1 MVARRKNLYRDDG
14 LQLSVEKKQ
23 LLTGLLLSLVTVF
36 FSSTVAAVGK
46 HVSQEV
52 HVSAIVL
59 VQYGISF
66 LFALPSVLRAGRVG
80 LATSRPGLH
89 IIRGVSGCACFYL
102 YYLAL
107 SKISLV
113 DATLLRST
121 APLMVPLV
129 IYLWFSQRVRK
140 ESWPPLVVGFVGVL
154 LVLKPGFAGLSL
166 WHLLALLSG
175 LGLAVSMVSTRVLA
189 QHEPQNRILFYYFSI
204 SLLVS
209 LPFYLWHYEPIPAS
223 AWPGLLYMG
232 VVIYL
237 SFVMYTLAYRYV
249 SAAALAPISYFGV
262 VFSGLLDWLIWD
274 HIPDTITLMGIACVV
289 MGGVLVLKHK
299 EVPAPA

>member
-1 MVARRKNLYRDDG
+1 MPLTLER
-14 LQLSVEKKQ
+14 KQ

-66 LFALPSVLRAGRVG
+66 LFALPAVLRAGRSG
-80 LATSRPGLH
+80 LATSRPKLH
-89 IIRGVSGCACFYL
+89 FVRGVSGCACFYL

-107 SKISLV
+107 SKITLV
-113 DATLLRST
+113 EATLLRSS
-121 APLMVPLV
+121 APLMVPL
-129 IYLWFSQRVRK
+129 ILFLWFSQRVRRAT
-140 ESWPPLVVGFVGVL
+140 WPPLLVGFVGIV
-154 LVLKPGFAGLSL
+154 LVLKPDFDGLSV

-175 LGLAVSMVSTRVLA
+175 LGLAISMVSTRVLA
-189 QHEPQNRILFYYFSI
+189 QHEPQNRIFFYYFSF
-204 SLLVS
+204 SLLFS
-209 LPFYLWHYEPIPAS
+209 LPFFLWNYSPIPVS

-262 VFSGLLDWLIWD
+262 VFSGLLDWLVWD
-274 HIPDTITLMGIACVV
+274 HIPDPITLMGIACVV
-289 MGGVLVLKHK
+289 LGGVLVLKHK
-299 EVPAPA
+299 EVPATSN

>member
-1 MVARRKNLYRDDG
+1 MA
-14 LQLSVEKKQ
+14 LSIERKQ
-23 LLTGLLLSLVTVF
+23 LLTGLALSLVTVF

-66 LFALPSVLRAGRVG
+66 LFCLPSVLRAGRSG
-80 LATSRPGLH
+80 LATSRPGIHL
-89 IIRGVSGCACFYL
+89 IRGISGCACFYL
-102 YYLAL
+102 YYIAL

-113 DATLLRST
+113 DATLLRSS

-129 IYLWFSQRVRK
+129 IYLWFSQRVRR
-140 ESWPPLVVGFVGVL
+140 ETWPPLVVGFLGVV
-154 LVLKPGFAGLSL
+154 LVLKPGGAGLSL

-204 SLLVS
+204 SLLFC
-209 LPFYLWHYEPIPAS
+209 LPFFFWNYQTIPPS
-223 AWPGLLYMG
+223 AWPGLIYMG

-237 SFVMYTLAYRYV
+237 GFVMYTMAYRYV

-274 HIPDTITLMGIACVV
+274 HIPDGLTMMGIACVIL
-289 MGGVLVLKHK
+289 GGVLVLRHK
-299 EVPAPA
+299 DAPAT

>member
-1 MVARRKNLYRDDG
+1 L
-14 LQLSVEKKQ
+14 LTLSLERKQ
-23 LLTGLLLSLVTVF
+23 LLSGLLLSLVTVF

-66 LFALPSVLRAGRVG
+66 LFALPAVLRAGRSGVT
-80 LATSRPGLH
+80 TSRPGLH
-89 IIRGVSGCACFYL
+89 IVRGVSGCACFYL
-102 YYLAL
+102 YYIAL

-113 DATLLRST
+113 EATLLRSS

-129 IYLWFSQRVRK
+129 IYLWFSERLRK
-140 ESWPPLVVGFVGVL
+140 ETWPPLVVGFVGVV
-154 LVLKPGFAGLSL
+154 LVLKPGFTGLSL

-209 LPFYLWHYEPIPAS
+209 LPFFIWNYQPIPLS

-232 VVIYL
+232 VAIYL

-274 HIPDTITLMGIACVV
+274 HIPDVLTLFGIAFVV
-289 MGGVLVLKHK
+289 SGGVLVLRHK
-299 EVPAPA
+299 ATPAPA

>member
-1 MVARRKNLYRDDG
+1 MPLTLER
-14 LQLSVEKKQ
+14 KQ
-23 LLTGLLLSLVTVF
+23 LLMGLLLSLVTVF

-52 HVSAIVL
+52 HVSTIVL

-66 LFALPSVLRAGRVG
+66 LFSLPSILRAGRSG
-80 LATSRPGLH
+80 LATSRPRWHLV
-89 IIRGVSGCACFYL
+89 RGVSGCACFYL

-107 SKISLV
+107 SKITLV
-113 DATLLRST
+113 EATLLRSS
-121 APLMVPLV
+121 APLMVPL
-129 IYLWFSQRVRK
+129 ILFLWFSQRVRK
-140 ESWPPLVVGFVGVL
+140 ETWPPLVVGFVGIV
-154 LVLKPGFAGLSL
+154 LVLKPDFEGLSL

-175 LGLAVSMVSTRVLA
+175 LGLAISMVSTRVLA
-189 QHEPQNRILFYYFSI
+189 QHEPQSRILFYYFSI
-204 SLLVS
+204 SLLFS
-209 LPFYLWHYEPIPAS
+209 LPFFLWNYSPIPTS

-262 VFSGLLDWLIWD
+262 VFSGLLDWLVWD
-274 HIPDTITLMGIACVV
+274 HIPDTITLVGIACVV
-289 MGGVLVLKHK
+289 LGGVLVLKHK
-299 EVPAPA
+299 EVPATK

>member
-1 MVARRKNLYRDDG
+1 

-175 LGLAVSMVSTRVLA
+175 LGLAVSMVSTRVL
-189 QHEPQNRILFYYFSI
+189 
-204 SLLVS
+204 
-209 LPFYLWHYEPIPAS
+209 PFYLWHYEPIPAS

>member
-1 MVARRKNLYRDDG
+1 MIRD
-14 LQLSVEKKQ
+14 LVLPLTLEKKQ
-23 LLTGLLLSLVTVF
+23 LLTGLTLSLMTVF

-46 HVSQEV
+46 HTSQEV

-66 LFALPSVLRAGRVG
+66 LFALPMVLRAGRSG

-89 IIRGVSGCACFYL
+89 LIRGVSGCACFYL
-102 YYLAL
+102 FYLAL

-113 DATLLRST
+113 EATLLRSS

-129 IYLWFSQRVRK
+129 IYLWYSQGVRK
-140 ESWPPLVVGFVGVL
+140 ETWLPLVVGFLGVI

-175 LGLAVSMVSTRVLA
+175 LGLAVSMVSTRALA

-209 LPFYLWHYEPIPAS
+209 LPFFLWHYQPIPIS

-232 VVIYL
+232 VAIYL
-237 SFVMYTLAYRYV
+237 SFVMYTMAYRYV
-249 SAAALAPISYFGV
+249 SAAVLAPISYFGV

-274 HIPDTITLMGIACVV
+274 HIPDTLTLTGIAFVV
-289 MGGVLVLKHK
+289 MGGVLVVRHK
-299 EVPAPA
+299 QLPAPSSPG

>member
-1 MVARRKNLYRDDG
+1 MA
-14 LQLSVEKKQ
+14 LSIERKQ
-23 LLTGLLLSLVTVF
+23 LFTGLALSLVTVF

-66 LFALPSVLRAGRVG
+66 LFALPSVLRAGRSG
-80 LATSRPGLH
+80 LATSRPGIHL
-89 IIRGVSGCACFYL
+89 IRGMSGCACFYL
-102 YYLAL
+102 YYIAL

-113 DATLLRST
+113 DATLLRSS

-129 IYLWFSQRVRK
+129 IYLWFSQRVRR
-140 ESWPPLVVGFVGVL
+140 ETWLPLVVGFLGVV
-154 LVLKPGFAGLSL
+154 LVLKPGAAGLSL

-204 SLLVS
+204 SLLFS
-209 LPFYLWHYEPIPAS
+209 LPFFLWNYQAIPAS
-223 AWPGLLYMG
+223 AWPGLIYMG

-237 SFVMYTLAYRYV
+237 SFVMYTMAYRYV

-274 HIPDTITLMGIACVV
+274 HIPGALTMMGIACVIL
-289 MGGVLVLKHK
+289 GGVLVLRHK
-299 EVPAPA
+299 EVPAA